1 MNTVGMCFI
10 YCGMAIFGYQSYSWI
25 SEGTWTSYSVMSLW
39 QTVLAPPRFGGS
51 ALDAALNGVLHWPAA
66 AAFLVAGVGVIAAVH
81 GSRSLADVHAAW
93 GRRKWIVEQC
103 RKVGYFEWSIPGI
116 LASFDRGDFCCPIQ
130 SRS

>member
-10 YCGMAIFGYQSYSWI
+10 YCGVGLFGYQSYS
-25 SEGTWTSYSVMSLW
+25 
-39 QTVLAPPRFGGS
+39 
-51 ALDAALNGVLHWPAA
+51 AA

-116 LASFDRGDFCCPIQ
+116 LASFDGNGPA
-130 SRS
+130 SAST